1 MNFTRLLYTHSQPLS
16 NVFMQ
21 LFLFFCE
28 YFMNIMYKCI
38 NYCIFVDFLHKIVY
52 KNKLTKFFAYIIMYI

>member
-1 MNFTRLLYTHSQPLS
+1 
-16 NVFMQ
+16 
-21 LFLFFCE
+21 
-28 YFMNIMYKCI
+28 MYKCI